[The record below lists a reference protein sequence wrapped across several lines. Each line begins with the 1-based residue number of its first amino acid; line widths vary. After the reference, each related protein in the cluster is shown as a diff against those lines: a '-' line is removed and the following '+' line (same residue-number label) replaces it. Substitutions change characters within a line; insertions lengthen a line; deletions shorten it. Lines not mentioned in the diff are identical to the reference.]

1 MNEFGSLEEDLLRL
15 PSRSKRRA
23 RAAAAVLVVGGAV
36 VALVAV
42 MYLHQRSNQTDRNH
56 VPGLPPPVLGSGSGS
71 AGRLY

>member
-42 MYLHQRSNQTDRNH
+42 MYLHQRSNQTDRNN

-71 AGRLY
+71 AGMLY